1 MDGTM
6 SFRAWVRSLIGEGKK
21 YANQQEAA
29 DAWKTGQSTVAHY
42 LRGSRTPDLE
52 RCIRISEAEDMSPV
66 EIAEMVRRDAREPT
80 ATGIR

>member
-1 MDGTM
+1 M
-6 SFRAWVRSLIGEGKK
+6 SFRAWVRSLVGEGKK
-21 YANQQEAA
+21 YANQQDMA
-29 DAWKTGQSTVAHY
+29 DAWRMGLSTVAHY